1 MPTSKHRKNHKQKL
15 NAYRARV
22 NQAQNRIKNLLKQ
35 DAEKQSTSVWSPDSQ
50 NNVLKISGSDQFLD
64 LD

>member
-22 NQAQNRIKNLLKQ
+22 NQAQNRIKNLLKK
-35 DAEKQSTSVWSPDSQ
+35 DAEESKAVWHPTSEK
-50 NNVLKISGSDQFLD
+50 NVLKISGADQFLD

>member
-22 NQAQNRIKNLLKQ
+22 NQAQNRIKNLLKK
-35 DAEKQSTSVWSPDSQ
+35 DAENQSTSVWSPTSE
-50 NNVLKISGSDQFLD
+50 NNLLKISGSDQFLD